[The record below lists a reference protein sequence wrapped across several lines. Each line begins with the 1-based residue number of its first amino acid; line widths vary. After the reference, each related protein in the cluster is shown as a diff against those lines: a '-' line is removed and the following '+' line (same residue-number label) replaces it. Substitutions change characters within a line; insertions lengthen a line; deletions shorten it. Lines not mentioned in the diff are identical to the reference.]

1 MASRAG
7 RLVLIIMTI
16 FLALTA
22 FAGGTGLIA
31 DLNTPRLG
39 RGEKPSAAK
48 AVTGATSHS
57 PMEEEPR

>member
-1 MASRAG
+1 
-7 RLVLIIMTI
+7 LVLIIMTI

-39 RGEKPSAAK
+39 RGEKLSAAK
-48 AVTGATSHS
+48 AVTGATSNS
-57 PMEEEPR
+57 PIGEVSR